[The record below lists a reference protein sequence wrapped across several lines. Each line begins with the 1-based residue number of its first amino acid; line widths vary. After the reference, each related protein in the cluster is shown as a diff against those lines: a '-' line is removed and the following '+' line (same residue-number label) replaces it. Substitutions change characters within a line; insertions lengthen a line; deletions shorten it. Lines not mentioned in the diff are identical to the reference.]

1 MSQPIEIFFAPAPDN
16 WVEAVVMAR
25 KGPGPNA
32 QQIGVAYRLLGAR
45 AMMDPV
51 LCENWDA
58 VVVCSPEFAK
68 ANRATPSRTRP
79 DGIALRFEAV
89 P

>member
-25 KGPGPNA
+25 KGSGPNA
-32 QQIGVAYRLLGAR
+32 QQIGVAYRLMGNR
-45 AMMDPV
+45 ATMDPV
-51 LCENWDA
+51 LCENWDS
-58 VVVCSPEFAK
+58 VVVCTTEFAK
-68 ANRATPSRTRP
+68 AHRATPGRVRP
-79 DGIALRFEAV
+79 DGIALQFEAA